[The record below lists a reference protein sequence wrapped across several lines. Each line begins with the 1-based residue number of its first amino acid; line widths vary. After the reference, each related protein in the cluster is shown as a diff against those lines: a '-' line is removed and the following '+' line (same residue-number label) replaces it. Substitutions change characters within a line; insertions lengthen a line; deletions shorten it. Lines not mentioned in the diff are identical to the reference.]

1 MSANEPAT
9 FRTSRAA
16 AAPTLVRGMADGEDT
31 VVELKR
37 AAGAEAAVPL
47 LLEQLL
53 DTTEVPEEAPT
64 APVQAEAP
72 AMRIQLPSVT
82 VLERPL
88 GRLFLVSRSRGG
100 LGATSFAVNLALALK
115 GAGKGNRKVAILDL
129 DLQFGTVGSC
139 LDMPDRGGLLGLAML
154 EEEPDAH
161 AVSAAAQTHG
171 SGLTVLP
178 APKKPIPLDAFDTT
192 RMDTVIRLLLQA
204 HDDVVVDMPP
214 ALVSWMEPLLRN
226 ATRLFMVTDLSVPSV
241 DCARRVVDTFR
252 EDAPDLKVEIIVA
265 GEKKPL
271 FRSKI
276 HREVGEAL
284 SSPLT
289 HWLPLDPKRARQAL
303 DRGEPLMSMAPMSA
317 WSRSIKKIV
326 GQLA

>member
-1 MSANEPAT
+1 MSMNEPAT
-9 FRTSRAA
+9 FRTSRGA
-16 AAPTLVRGMADGEDT
+16 AAPTLVRGMGDGEDT

-37 AAGAEAAVPL
+37 TAGAEAAVPL

-53 DTTEVPEEAPT
+53 DTAEAPAET
-64 APVQAEAP
+64 SAPAQPGAP

-115 GAGKGNRKVAILDL
+115 GSGRAKRKVAILDL

-154 EEEPDAH
+154 EDDPDAH
-161 AVSAAAQTHG
+161 AVSAAVQTHG
-171 SGLTVLP
+171 SGLSVLP
-178 APKKPIPLDAFDTT
+178 APKKPIPLDAFDTA
-192 RMDTVIRLLLQA
+192 RMDTLIRLLLQS

-241 DCARRVVDTFR
+241 ECARRVVDTFR

-271 FRSKI
+271 FRSRI
-276 HREVGEAL
+276 HRQVGEAL
-284 SSPLT
+284 SSPLN
-289 HWLPLDPKRARQAL
+289 HWLPQDPKRARQAL
-303 DRGEPLMSMAPMSA
+303 DRGEPLMTMAPLSA
-317 WSRSIKKIV
+317 WARSIKKIV